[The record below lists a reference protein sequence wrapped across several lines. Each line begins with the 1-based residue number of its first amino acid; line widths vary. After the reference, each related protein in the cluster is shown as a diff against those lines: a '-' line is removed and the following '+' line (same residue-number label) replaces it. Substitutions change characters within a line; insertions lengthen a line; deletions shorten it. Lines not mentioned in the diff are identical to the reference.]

1 MKEPIKVLQVAP
13 LGAGGVTS
21 LILNIAEKLDNE
33 KVNFDYLTFYDRTEF
48 NEKRAKDLGGKKYVV
63 PIDHYKNPLIRSLF
77 KFFYAIK
84 VIRSS
89 GADIIHINGSKP
101 YDVLVGVSAKMA
113 GVKIVFFHSHNSSM
127 DKETGINK
135 IIMSLFKKLIP
146 VISDYNLACSDLAAQ
161 FMFPDKILNANNFT
175 VIKNAIDVEKYRFS
189 EDVREK
195 YRKKLNV
202 ENNLVVGHIGRF
214 MPQKNHK
221 FLIDI
226 FAEIYKKRPDATLIL
241 IGNGELFDEIKQ
253 YVEKKQLSSVV
264 RFYGTTNE
272 IPQILQAMDC
282 FLLPSFYEGLPVV
295 GVEVQASGLP
305 LILTDTVTKEVD
317 FSDLVEYL
325 SLDDSAEKW
334 AECVIKYAEIKRER
348 RNYPDIVRN
357 AGFDVCS
364 ETEKLTRLYEKYMEE
379 NSGNT
384 KGK

>member
-1 MKEPIKVLQVAP
+1 
-13 LGAGGVTS
+13 
-21 LILNIAEKLDNE
+21 
-33 KVNFDYLTFYDRTEF
+33 
-48 NEKRAKDLGGKKYVV
+48 
-63 PIDHYKNPLIRSLF
+63 
-77 KFFYAIK
+77 
-84 VIRSS
+84 
-89 GADIIHINGSKP
+89 
-101 YDVLVGVSAKMA
+101 
-113 GVKIVFFHSHNSSM
+113 
-127 DKETGINK
+127 
-135 IIMSLFKKLIP
+135 
-146 VISDYNLACSDLAAQ
+146 
-161 FMFPDKILNANNFT
+161 MFPDKILNANNFT

-241 IGNGELFDEIKQ
+241 IGNGELFDDIKQ

-384 KGK
+384 K